1 MLAAK
6 TADRLPLLYQS
17 VLTRPATPKELSV
30 LQRERDRAL
39 AHYRAHPEDARKL
52 QTTAEL
58 AAHTLVASLVLNL
71 DEAITH
77 E

>member
-1 MLAAK
+1 
-6 TADRLPLLYQS
+6 
-17 VLTRPATPKELSV
+17 LTRDASAQELAV
-30 LQRERDRAL
+30 LQRELDRAL

-52 QTTAEL
+52 QTTPEL
-58 AAHTLVASLVLNL
+58 AAHTLIASMVLNL

>member
-1 MLAAK
+1 MCIR
-6 TADRLPLLYQS
+6 DS
-17 VLTRPATPKELSV
+17 
-30 LQRERDRAL
+30 LQRELDRAL

-52 QTTAEL
+52 QTTPEL